1 MNDVQDK
8 VLDDQKSDYA
18 DLESLL
24 DAAKSSE
31 FNLSDGF
38 TEEKKEFENRDSF
51 HEKCWN
57 ITNIEPKTQETFQKV
72 YMKCQL
78 KQNEIELK
86 CKYKQININ

>member
-1 MNDVQDK
+1 METIS
-8 VLDDQKSDYA
+8 KSGIQYII
-18 DLESLL
+18 
-24 DAAKSSE
+24 
-31 FNLSDGF
+31 
-38 TEEKKEFENRDSF
+38 EKKKFENRDYF

-86 CKYKQININ
+86 CKYK